1 MQMEIII
8 LVNGKTIK
16 LMDMES
22 IHIKMVLGIKVFGMM
37 INKMEKE
44 KKNGLMELNMK
55 EIIN

>member
-22 IHIKMVLGIKVFGMM
+22 IHIKMVLGIKAIGMM

-44 KKNGLMELNMK
+44 KKNGQMELNMK